1 MQRDLPPAT
10 QKIASE
16 LQTPVP
22 VGIRAMAHAIV
33 QRLGPGVAAVLA
45 YGSCIRDVGLD
56 ESLIDLYVLTRRLED
71 VSSRWLARMA
81 CRVLPPNVYYA
92 ECSHA
97 GRMLRSKY
105 AVMPLAEFASRM
117 GPNTRSPYFWARF
130 AQPSRLVFVADDSC
144 RAIIVDAVAKA
155 SANMLRESRKL
166 ARPGDDV
173 LATIVRGLSASYATE
188 LRAET
193 AARAELIVAAG
204 RKYYMD
210 LSELLPAIG
219 VERGNADA
227 RQQWRRRKIAGKLL
241 SVARLIKAGFTFE
254 GGADYLAWKIRRH
267 SGEVLVMNS
276 WHRRHPVLTGLM
288 LLPKM
293 LRKGAVR

>member
-1 MQRDLPPAT
+1 
-10 QKIASE
+10 
-16 LQTPVP
+16 
-22 VGIRAMAHAIV
+22 MAHAIV
-33 QRLGPGVAAVLA
+33 QHLGPGVAAVLA

-97 GRMLRSKY
+97 GRTLRSKY

-166 ARPGDDV
+166 AGPGDDV

>member
-97 GRMLRSKY
+97 GRMLRSK
-105 AVMPLAEFASRM
+105 
-117 GPNTRSPYFWARF
+117 
-130 AQPSRLVFVADDSC
+130 
-144 RAIIVDAVAKA
+144 
-155 SANMLRESRKL
+155 
-166 ARPGDDV
+166 
-173 LATIVRGLSASYATE
+173 
-188 LRAET
+188 
-193 AARAELIVAAG
+193 
-204 RKYYMD
+204 
-210 LSELLPAIG
+210 
-219 VERGNADA
+219 
-227 RQQWRRRKIAGKLL
+227 
-241 SVARLIKAGFTFE
+241 
-254 GGADYLAWKIRRH
+254 
-267 SGEVLVMNS
+267 
-276 WHRRHPVLTGLM
+276 
-288 LLPKM
+288 
-293 LRKGAVR
+293 